1 MKCAVLRCRSVL
13 PWRLSRMPLEK
24 AHEMLRIVKAE
35 RLAHLSDAQRKVVE
49 QLLGIGEQAAGNE
62 LFGRLA
68 RLHAHQFAEIAAR
81 KAASLGK
88 ICHRGQPFAAGF
100 RFDVVFEQCLK
111 LCDHGVVDFLAR
123 SRTGSR
129 RNTGNN

>member
-1 MKCAVLRCRSVL
+1 M
-13 PWRLSRMPLEK
+13 
-24 AHEMLRIVKAE
+24 
-35 RLAHLSDAQRKVVE
+35 
-49 QLLGIGEQAAGNE
+49 GEQAAGNE

-100 RFDVVFEQCLK
+100 RFDVVFEQCRK
-111 LCDHGVVDFLAR
+111 LCDHGVVGFLAR
-123 SRTGSR
+123 LRTGSR